1 VMSRLHAG
9 AVRVKLE
16 PPLGIAMAGYGRR
29 TGRASGVHD
38 DLAAQAIVISDG
50 TTRAAIISVDVLAIG
65 ARIADDIR
73 TAVAA
78 ATGIRADAVM
88 VCATH
93 THSGPI
99 FNIFATPK
107 PDAKAGDDRDLAWE
121 RALPRTIARA
131 AIDANSR
138 LEPAT
143 MRFGRGHF
151 TLGTNRRLRR
161 ADGSIQLAA
170 NYAGIAESELMAL
183 GFYSANGRAL
193 AFVFT
198 YPCHG
203 VVLCEDN
210 LLYSRDWP
218 GFALDEIAATEEG
231 DGAIAIF
238 LQGATG
244 NIDPRSRGSFE
255 VASEYGRAAG
265 RAVLDGLRGQP
276 ALEDEPLAIT
286 RTPLAL
292 KLRDLDA
299 RLAEAH
305 RCVAQTKAS
314 LENHRAGLGF
324 QLKRLRDQHELS
336 LAHLAALEGLEEQ
349 NRRDRRVDL
358 ARREIKTA
366 MTILTIGGVAIVG
379 IPGEP
384 FVEFALAL
392 KANSW
397 FSHTLVVGYCND
409 LIGYIPTREAYA
421 EGGYEVETARVGEDA
436 GEAIMSTALAS
447 LAQLHSERARF

>member
-1 VMSRLHAG
+1 MSHLQAG
-9 AVRVKLE
+9 AARVKLE
-16 PPLGIAMAGYGRR
+16 PPLGIAMIGYGRR
-29 TGRASGVHD
+29 AGRASGVHD

-50 TTRAAIISVDVLAIG
+50 TTRAAIVSVDLLAIG
-65 ARIADDIR
+65 ARVADQIRDAIA
-73 TAVAA
+73 T
-78 ATGIRADAVM
+78 ATGIPAAAMM

-107 PDAKAGDDRDLAWE
+107 RDAKAGDDRDLNWE
-121 RALPRTIARA
+121 RALPENIARA
-131 AIDANSR
+131 AIEANNR
-138 LEPAT
+138 LEPIT
-143 MRFGRGHF
+143 MRVGRGHF

-170 NYAGIAESELMAL
+170 NYAGVAESELLAL
-183 GFYSANGRAL
+183 GFYSASGRAL
-193 AFVFT
+193 AFVFS

-218 GFALDEIAATEEG
+218 GFALDEIESSAAG

-255 VASEYGRAAG
+255 VASEHGRAAG
-265 RAVLDGLRGQP
+265 RAVLEGLRGQP
-276 ALEDEPLAIT
+276 ALEDEPLAVRRI
-286 RTPLAL
+286 PLAL

-299 RLAEAH
+299 RLKQAH
-305 RCVAQTKAS
+305 RSVAQTKAS
-314 LENHRAGLGF
+314 LENHRAGVGY
-324 QLKRLRDQHELS
+324 QLQRLRDHHQLS
-336 LAHLAALEGLEEQ
+336 LTQLAALEALEEQ

-366 MTILTIGGVAIVG
+366 MTIVTIGGVAIVG

-384 FVEFALAL
+384 FVELGLAL
-392 KANSW
+392 KANPW

-421 EGGYEVETARVGEDA
+421 EGGYEIETARVGADA
-436 GEAIMSTALAS
+436 GEVIMSTALEALAS
-447 LAQLHSERARF
+447 IAGEPR

>member
-1 VMSRLHAG
+1 MSHLQAG
-9 AVRVKLE
+9 AARVKLE
-16 PPLGIAMAGYGRR
+16 PPLGIAMIGYGRR
-29 TGRASGVHD
+29 AGRASGVHD

-50 TTRAAIISVDVLAIG
+50 TTRAAIVSVDLLAIG
-65 ARIADDIR
+65 ARVADQIRDAIA
-73 TAVAA
+73 T
-78 ATGIRADAVM
+78 ATGIPAAAMM

-107 PDAKAGDDRDLAWE
+107 RDAKAGDDRDLNWE
-121 RALPRTIARA
+121 RALPENIARA
-131 AIDANSR
+131 AIEANNR
-138 LEPAT
+138 LEPIT
-143 MRFGRGHF
+143 MRVGRGHF

-170 NYAGIAESELMAL
+170 NYAGVAESELLAL
-183 GFYSANGRAL
+183 GFYSASGRAL
-193 AFVFT
+193 AFVFS

-218 GFALDEIAATEEG
+218 GFALDEIESSAAG

-255 VASEYGRAAG
+255 VASEHGRAAG
-265 RAVLDGLRGQP
+265 RAVLEGLRGQP
-276 ALEDEPLAIT
+276 ALEDEPLAVRRI
-286 RTPLAL
+286 PLAL

-299 RLAEAH
+299 RLKQAH
-305 RCVAQTKAS
+305 RSVAQTKAS
-314 LENHRAGLGF
+314 LENHRAGVGY
-324 QLKRLRDQHELS
+324 QLQRLRDHHQLS
-336 LAHLAALEGLEEQ
+336 LTQLAALEALEEQ

-366 MTILTIGGVAIVG
+366 MTILTIGGVAIIG

-384 FVEFALAL
+384 FIEFAHAL
-392 KANSW
+392 KANSC

-421 EGGYEVETARVGEDA
+421 EGGYEVETARVGEGA
-436 GEAIMSTALAS
+436 GEEVIAMALEALANIS
-447 LAQLHSERARF
+447 SAPQ

>member
-1 VMSRLHAG
+1 MSRLHAG
-9 AVRVKLE
+9 AARVKLE
-16 PPLGIAMAGYGRR
+16 PPLGIAMIGYGHR

-38 DLAAQAIVISDG
+38 ELAAQAIVISDG
-50 TTRAAIISVDVLAIG
+50 TARAAIISVDVLGIG

-73 TAVAA
+73 AAIAA
-78 ATGIRADAVM
+78 ATEILADNVM

-107 PDAKAGDDRDLAWE
+107 PDAKAGDDRDLNWE
-121 RALPRTIARA
+121 RALPEKIARA
-131 AIDANSR
+131 AIEAHNR

-143 MRFGRGHF
+143 MRVGRGHF

-161 ADGSIQLAA
+161 ADGSIQNAP
-170 NYAGIAESELMAL
+170 NYAGVTESELLAL

-193 AFVFT
+193 AYVFT

-218 GFALDEIAATEEG
+218 GFALDEIESSAAG

-244 NIDPRSRGSFE
+244 NIDPRSRGNFE
-255 VASEYGRAAG
+255 VASENGRAAG
-265 RAVLDGLRGQP
+265 RAVIEGLRGQP
-276 ALEDEPLAIT
+276 ALEDEPLAIM
-286 RTPLAL
+286 RIPLAL

-299 RLAEAH
+299 RLKEAH

-314 LENHRAGLGF
+314 LENHRAGEGF
-324 QLKRLRDQHELS
+324 QLKRLRDQHGLS
-336 LAHLAALEGLEEQ
+336 LAHLAALETLEEQ

-358 ARREIKTA
+358 ARRELKTA
-366 MTILTIGGVAIVG
+366 MTILTIGGVAIIG

-384 FVEFALAL
+384 FVEFAHAL

-409 LIGYIPTREAYA
+409 LIGYIPTREAFA

-436 GEAIMSTALAS
+436 GEVVMATALEALAS
-447 LAQLHSERARF
+447 IAAAAH

>member
-1 VMSRLHAG
+1 MSRLHAG
-9 AVRVKLE
+9 AARVKLE
-16 PPLGIAMAGYGRR
+16 PPLGIAMIGYGRR
-29 TGRASGVHD
+29 TGRALGVHD

-65 ARIADDIR
+65 ARVADEIR
-73 TAVAA
+73 AAVAA
-78 ATGIRADAVM
+78 STGIADDAVM

-99 FNIFATPK
+99 FKIFATPK
-107 PDAKAGDDRDLAWE
+107 PDAKAGDDRDLDWE
-121 RALPRTIARA
+121 RTLPKKIARA
-131 AIDANSR
+131 AIEANNR
-138 LEPAT
+138 LEPVT
-143 MRFGRGHF
+143 MRVGRGHF

-170 NYAGIAESELMAL
+170 NYAGVAESELLAL

-193 AFVFT
+193 AYVFT

-218 GFALDEIAATEEG
+218 GFALDEIESSAAGE
-231 DGAIAIF
+231 GAIAIF

-255 VASEYGRAAG
+255 VASEHGHAAG
-265 RAVLDGLRGQP
+265 RAVLEGLRGQP
-276 ALEDEPLAIT
+276 ALEDEPMAVKRI
-286 RTPLAL
+286 RLAL

-314 LENHRAGLGF
+314 LENHRAGEGF

-336 LAHLAALEGLEEQ
+336 LAQLAALESLEEQ

-358 ARREIKTA
+358 ARREIKTT

-384 FVEFALAL
+384 FVEFAHAL

-436 GEAIMSTALAS
+436 GEVVIATALEALAS
-447 LAQLHSERARF
+447 IAAGPH